1 MATESSVREREMC
14 NGNIIAFSSVEI
26 IYRFSAVVLFGRE
39 IPTRMRIPTE
49 IKYTA
54 DMYAHVQA
62 QIQSLAYTQMHA
74 YIEPSRYYQ
83 IQKKDLSF
91 LCRISHTLRSIVN
104 RETMQCVTRIFQ
116 TVFLK
121 FEFKVFLLPNLL
133 PTLTRELN
141 PSCNLTHS

>member
-54 DMYAHVQA
+54 DMYAYVQA

-74 YIEPSRYYQ
+74 YIEPQDIIKY
-83 IQKKDLSF
+83 KK
-91 LCRISHTLRSIVN
+91 RSLILV
-104 RETMQCVTRIFQ
+104 
-116 TVFLK
+116 
-121 FEFKVFLLPNLL
+121 
-133 PTLTRELN
+133 
-141 PSCNLTHS
+141 